1 MDTKDK
7 TERHIREAVDA
18 ERQFVL
24 HPENDDL
31 FVRTGRQVIEACR
44 LGISVE
50 VWFGECK
57 DMFER
62 VSQWARGHAAQ
73 VSACYAV
80 PRGTG
85 IGLFVVPKS
94 QSFNFDLADEL
105 AELNRELVQK
115 FNVGTVE
122 IHQVPGDELH
132 RFLVIEE
139 SRQVYSDANSPHQT
153 VEA

>member
-1 MDTKDK
+1 MDVKDQ
-7 TERHIREAVDA
+7 TSRSIREAVDG

-57 DMFER
+57 DMFEH
-62 VSQWARGHAAQ
+62 VSEWARGHAGQ
-73 VSACYAV
+73 VIACYAV

-85 IGLFVVPKS
+85 IGLFLVPKS

-105 AELNRELVQK
+105 ADLNRELVQK

-122 IHQVPGDELH
+122 IHQVPGDELG

-139 SRQVYSDANSPHQT
+139 SRQVYSDANSPHQP